1 MKRILIVDDSARDM
15 ELALNALDQAKL
27 RDQVIP
33 IREGSDALDY
43 LFRCAK
49 FSNRTDPDP
58 AVILLDLK
66 MPRVDGL
73 EILRRVKSDPRLRVI
88 PVIMMT
94 SSREQRDLVDS
105 YKLGVN
111 AYVVKPLRFAE
122 FISVVK
128 ALGIFWASMNL
139 PPPQAAKVDLGI

>member
-1 MKRILIVDDSARDM
+1 MKRILIVDDSVRDM

-43 LFRCAK
+43 LFRRAK

-73 EILRRVKSDPRLRVI
+73 EILRHVKADPRLRVI

-122 FISVVK
+122 FISVIK

-139 PPPQAAKVDLGI
+139 PPPQAAKVDLGT